1 MDLECI
7 ERKTYGDGGVLTIG
21 CKKVIYTFVIS
32 GQNAQIG
39 LAEFCKKHKR
49 QGQHLKHHRTG
60 AKLLFG
66 FEIFNSTTVGA
77 NTCEPVSR

>member
-1 MDLECI
+1 M
-7 ERKTYGDGGVLTIG
+7 LTIG
-21 CKKVIYTFVIS
+21 FKKGDLYFGIS

-39 LAEFCKKHKR
+39 LAEFCKEHKR